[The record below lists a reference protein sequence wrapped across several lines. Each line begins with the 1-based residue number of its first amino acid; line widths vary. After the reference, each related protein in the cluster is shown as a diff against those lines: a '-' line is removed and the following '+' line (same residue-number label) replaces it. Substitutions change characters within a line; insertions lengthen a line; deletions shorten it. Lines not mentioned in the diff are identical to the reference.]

1 MTSVGIV
8 GATGAVGKEILSVLE
23 NRDFP
28 ASKLRIFGSK
38 RSAGKTITSSKYGD
52 IEVEL
57 FDIEAGQ
64 ECDVIFLAVSGD
76 FALENA
82 PELAKKCVVID
93 NSSAFRYDKD
103 IPLCIPEINGDATK
117 GAKLVANP
125 NCTTAIGLMALWP
138 LHKLFGLKKVIMSVC
153 TTYLHTCQKLYT
165 YV

>member
-1 MTSVGIV
+1 MCLKP
-8 GATGAVGKEILSVLE
+8 ATFQHRNYEYSDPSDLLVKQSHHPNVSEVIKIEFLFISNSGL
-23 NRDFP
+23 D
-28 ASKLRIFGSK
+28 
-38 RSAGKTITSSKYGD
+38 GD

-57 FDIEAGQ
+57 FEVEKGQ
-64 ECDVIFLAVSGD
+64 ECDVVFLAVSGD
-76 FALENA
+76 FALEHA

-138 LHKLFGLKKVIMSVC
+138 LHKLFGLKKVLMSVC
-153 TTYLHTCQKLYT
+153 IYCLY
-165 YV
+165 